1 MRKFITVLATTVLL
15 VIPQTA
21 NAIDLSRYELAS
33 KPQPAPEIQLR
44 APWTDLE
51 MRSFQMSLYRAAK
64 SENNWDE
71 HTTDPGLMLLTECIT
86 RYYAETISYPLAEVY
101 LDSMPPERHVEFNR
115 VIEQCYEFVRSND
128 GIQLEPFNPDE
139 AI

>member
-1 MRKFITVLATTVLL
+1 MRKFITVIATSILL
-15 VIPQTA
+15 VIPTTA
-21 NAIDLSRYELAS
+21 NAIDLSEYRLAG
-33 KPQPAPEIQLR
+33 KPQTPPEIQLR
-44 APWTDLE
+44 APWTDSE

-86 RYYAETISYPLAEVY
+86 RYYAETISYPLAQVY
-101 LDSMPPERHVEFNR
+101 LDSMPPERHREFNR